1 MQAFATDAS
10 PPSTPT
16 GHALQINED
25 QPLRRSQQHAHTS
38 TAQPSQ
44 SKPGPRLATVA
55 GALAA
60 TSSATALRMAS
71 ASSLREAQ
79 RTVCAARKQ
88 RRGPEALIRPWKA
101 RGALHVLLL
110 DAPAD
115 CHGRSTEAAIVS
127 PILSN
132 VKLDASDLVH
142 CEHACFFVC
151 QKVIVSEAESPIA
164 RTWVSRS
171 RWRFPVG
178 GLAAR
183 NGPRGRLG
191 ATHRGLIRLH

>member
-1 MQAFATDAS
+1 MYEADRFWVPRVSCAHCAIAHKCR
-10 PPSTPT
+10 P
-16 GHALQINED
+16 LQPMHLLRVHQLVTLQSIINYD
-25 QPLRRSQQHAHTS
+25 HSLRRSQQHARTS

-44 SKPGPRLATVA
+44 SKPGPRLAMVA

-88 RRGPEALIRPWKA
+88 WRGPGALMGPWKA

-115 CHGRSTEAAIVS
+115 CHGRSTAVAMVS
-127 PILSN
+127 PIFVYVRVGCLRSSA
-132 VKLDASDLVH
+132 LR
-142 CEHACFFVC
+142 ACMFLCV
-151 QKVIVSEAESPIA
+151 
-164 RTWVSRS
+164 
-171 RWRFPVG
+171 
-178 GLAAR
+178 
-183 NGPRGRLG
+183 RG
-191 ATHRGLIRLH
+191 